1 MRCIIVDDEYLSV
14 YLLKT
19 YSLRCPNLQLL
30 ATFTDSEKAQAF
42 LLENEV
48 DLILTD
54 IQMPI
59 LSGLDL
65 VRNAVELAQ
74 NKQLPTAPIVI
85 FTTANPQYAVQAFE
99 LRVVDF
105 LVKPVPF
112 LRFEAAIA
120 HAEKQFLL
128 QKRGEKQTETDVMS
142 YLSVKSNYQTVRIEI
157 AAIDWIEVQSEYVYI
172 HVGSEKT
179 VTVQPLKKVL
189 MLLPSA
195 DFVQIHKSFVVA
207 RRAILRYNATTVTLQ
222 NGTILPIGRRFK
234 TAI

>member
-105 LVKPVPF
+105 
-112 LRFEAAIA
+112 
-120 HAEKQFLL
+120 
-128 QKRGEKQTETDVMS
+128 
-142 YLSVKSNYQTVRIEI
+142 
-157 AAIDWIEVQSEYVYI
+157 W
-172 HVGSEKT
+172 
-179 VTVQPLKKVL
+179 
-189 MLLPSA
+189 
-195 DFVQIHKSFVVA
+195 
-207 RRAILRYNATTVTLQ
+207 
-222 NGTILPIGRRFK
+222 
-234 TAI
+234 

>member
-1 MRCIIVDDEYLSV
+1 
-14 YLLKT
+14 
-19 YSLRCPNLQLL
+19 
-30 ATFTDSEKAQAF
+30 
-42 LLENEV
+42 
-48 DLILTD
+48 
-54 IQMPI
+54 
-59 LSGLDL
+59 
-65 VRNAVELAQ
+65 
-74 NKQLPTAPIVI
+74 
-85 FTTANPQYAVQAFE
+85 
-99 LRVVDF
+99 
-105 LVKPVPF
+105 
-112 LRFEAAIA
+112 
-120 HAEKQFLL
+120 
-128 QKRGEKQTETDVMS
+128 MS